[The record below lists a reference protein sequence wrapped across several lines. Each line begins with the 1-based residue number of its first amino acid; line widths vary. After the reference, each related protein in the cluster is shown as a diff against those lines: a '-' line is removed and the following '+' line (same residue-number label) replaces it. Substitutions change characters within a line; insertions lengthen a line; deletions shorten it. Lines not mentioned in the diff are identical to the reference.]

1 MYKIIEKFL
10 HEQKSSDLLRV
21 LRNFESRR
29 KGLVFWNNKK
39 FIDFS
44 SNDYLGFSDNAYIK
58 KRSIQFIKKYGNSSA
73 ASRLLSGDFSYHHQL
88 EKALANLKEKESA
101 LLFGSGFLA
110 NVGVLPALVA
120 KEDVIFADQYIHA
133 SLIDGL
139 QLCQAKFF
147 RFKHN
152 DANHLKLLLKKY
164 RSDYKRAYIV
174 TESVFSMDGDRAS
187 IESLIALKQRF
198 DAFLYVDEAHGTG
211 LFGPDGG
218 GYLNE
223 LGVSDEIDII
233 MGTLGKALGS
243 YGAYVAGSQ
252 NLKDFL
258 VNRARSFIFS
268 TSLPPSVVG
277 AALGGVELLK
287 KEPKRRK
294 KVLALA
300 EYFRIKL
307 QKKGF
312 QTIGDTQIIPIIIG
326 KAEDAVRLSEKL
338 LEEGFL
344 ALPIRPP
351 TVSANSSR
359 LRFSLTYYHSKEQI
373 DSVINCLVGNV

>member
-10 HEQKSSDLLRV
+10 HEQKASELLRV
-21 LRNFESRR
+21 LRNFESRK

-73 ASRLLSGDFSYHHQL
+73 ASRLLSGDFSYHHLL
-88 EKALANLKEKESA
+88 EKVLANLKKKESA

-139 QLCQAKFF
+139 QLCQTKFF

-152 DANHLKLLLKKY
+152 DANHLELLLKKY

-300 EYFRIKL
+300 EYFRFKL
-307 QKKGF
+307 QKNGF
-312 QTIGDTQIIPIIIG
+312 QTIGDTQIVPVIIG
-326 KAEDAVRLSEKL
+326 KAKDAVRLSEKL

-359 LRFSLTYYHSKEQI
+359 LRFSLTYYHSEEQI
-373 DSVINCLVGNV
+373 DSVINCLGKFF

>member
-10 HEQKSSDLLRV
+10 HEQKAYNLLRV
-21 LRNFESRR
+21 LRNFESRT
-29 KGLVFWNNKK
+29 KGLIFWNKKK

-58 KRSIQFIKKYGNSSA
+58 KRSIQFIKNYGNSSA
-73 ASRLLSGDFSYHHQL
+73 ASRLLSGDFSYHHKL
-88 EKALANLKEKESA
+88 ESALANLKEKESA

-110 NVGVLPALVA
+110 NVGVLPALVT

-139 QLCQAKFF
+139 QLCHAKFF
-147 RFKHN
+147 RFRHN
-152 DANHLKLLLKKY
+152 DANHLELLLKKY

-174 TESVFSMDGDRAS
+174 TESVFSMDGDKAP
-187 IESLIALKQRF
+187 IESLIKLKNRF
-198 DAFLYVDEAHGTG
+198 HSFLYVDEAHGTG
-211 LFGPDGG
+211 LFGPNGG

-223 LGVSDEIDII
+223 LGMSDEIDII

-243 YGAYVAGSQ
+243 YGAYVAGTST
-252 NLKDFL
+252 LKSFL
-258 VNRARSFIFS
+258 LNRSRPFIFS

-294 KVLALA
+294 KVLTLA
-300 EYFRIKL
+300 EYFRVQL
-307 QKKGF
+307 QKIGF
-312 QTIGDTQIIPIIIG
+312 QTIGDTQIVPVIIG
-326 KAEDAVRLSEKL
+326 KAEDSVRLSEKL

-344 ALPIRPP
+344 VLPIRPP
-351 TVSANSSR
+351 TVPANSSR
-359 LRFSLTYYHSKEQI
+359 LRFSLTFYHSKAQI
-373 DSVINCLVGNV
+373 DSVINCLGKNF